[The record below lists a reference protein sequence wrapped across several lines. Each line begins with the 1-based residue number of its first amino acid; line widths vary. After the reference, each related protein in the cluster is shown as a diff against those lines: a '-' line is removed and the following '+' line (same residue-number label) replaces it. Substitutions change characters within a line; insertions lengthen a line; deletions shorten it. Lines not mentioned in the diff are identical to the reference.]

1 MLYASKIEE
10 DQCKRMKAE
19 YKLELTAAETL
30 LSSTEKTYEKTLGSM
45 KRIVSN
51 YDGKVNDYKAG
62 TKFDVTEYH

>member
-1 MLYASKIEE
+1 
-10 DQCKRMKAE
+10 MKAE

-30 LSSTEKTYEKTLGSM
+30 LTSTEKTYEKTLGSM

-51 YDGKVNDYKAG
+51 YDTKVNDYKAG